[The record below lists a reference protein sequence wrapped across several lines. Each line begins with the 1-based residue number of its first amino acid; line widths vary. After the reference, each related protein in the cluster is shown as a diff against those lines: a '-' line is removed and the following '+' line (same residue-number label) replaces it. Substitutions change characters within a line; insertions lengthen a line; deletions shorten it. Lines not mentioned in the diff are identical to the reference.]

1 MQQTYPEGLVAQRD
15 GGVLT
20 LTIDRSADQ
29 NRLSPDVVGRLE
41 QLVDGLREDRDT
53 NVVVITGS
61 GSEVFSF
68 GLLNPAIRAGMAKD
82 DVVALVRRGN
92 RLFDAI
98 ESLPQVVIAALNGA
112 VVAGAAELAL
122 ACDLRYA
129 AANATMVMPEATWG
143 GFPGAG
149 APVRLPQVVG
159 RARALELICTGRRI
173 DASEMEKLG
182 IVLGVHAQHEFM
194 PQVMQVA
201 RTIAASGPL
210 AVRGAKRIVHVRQS
224 PGFGAARE
232 LSDALR
238 HALEWSADVDEGIAA
253 HRENRKPRFSGR

>member
-1 MQQTYPEGLVAQRD
+1 MQHEHPEGLTATRE

-20 LTIDRSADQ
+20 LTIDRPHDQ
-29 NRLSPDVVGRLE
+29 NRLSPELVGRLE
-41 QLVDGLREDRDT
+41 QSVHELRDDRDT
-53 NVVVITGS
+53 HVVVFTGA
-61 GSEVFSF
+61 GADAFSF
-68 GLLNPAIRAGMAKD
+68 GLLNPAIRATMAKD
-82 DVVALVRRGN
+82 DVVALVRRAN
-92 RLFDAI
+92 RLFDAV
-98 ESLPQVVIAALNGA
+98 EALPQVVIAALNGA

-122 ACDLRYA
+122 ACDMRFA

-149 APVRLPQVVG
+149 APVRLPLVVG

-173 DASEMEKLG
+173 DSKEMEALG
-182 IVLGVHAQHEFM
+182 LVQAVHEPDVFRERVHAL
-194 PQVMQVA
+194 A

-210 AVRGAKRIVHVRQS
+210 AVRGAKRIVHVRQL
-224 PGFGAARE
+224 PGFAEARE

-253 HRENRKPRFSGR
+253 HRENRKPVFTGR